1 MIYALLALLIF
12 LFYRVLR
19 NRTEKRSIL
28 QDQKRLRV
36 INALG
41 HAYSSISLV
50 NLKTEEIEIV
60 KSSKDMK
67 PDQQGDI
74 LSKAHLEE
82 LIQQVIAEP
91 FQEAYWEFV
100 DMSTVAKRLEEH
112 ETLSFT
118 AQTVDEKWLT
128 IIIVPQGY
136 DKDGKLNTVLVAN
149 RDMTEEKEHEIEQ
162 DKNLRNA
169 LAAAEHANRA
179 KTAFLNNMSHD
190 IRTPMNAII
199 GFTALATTHIGS
211 TELVL
216 DYLKKI
222 QTSSQHLLSLIND
235 VLDMSRIESGSV
247 RIEYT
252 TVHLPDILH
261 DLRTIIQGSVYSK
274 QQDLYID
281 TQDVFHED
289 IIIDKLRLTQVL
301 LNFISNAVKFTPVG
315 GMINIRVLEKPCRR
329 EGYTTVIFSVKDNG
343 IGMSPEFCK
352 QVFDSFSREHTVTE
366 NGIRGTG
373 LGMAITKN
381 IVDMMGGTIRVESEV
396 GKGTEFTVI
405 LECETSA
412 VTVKREPIPELKGA
426 RALVVDDDAETC
438 MSVSKMLRE
447 IEMTAD
453 WTTSGK
459 EAVLRAREA
468 YEQNQEFKVYIIDW
482 LMPYLSEDGSK
493 NVYILSV
500 GRYYGLNKQLENDS
514 QKLEDALKVMEVLS
528 TVEGTSSLYPEE
540 SLKASLLPFKDAKA
554 DDTYYGDIA
563 EAINAGN
570 TAPLIYTGWENTLV
584 TTGTKM
590 LEYMQ
595 NKATIKDVV
604 KQLEDDQKSV
614 VNNKPE
620 VITTTTEDISQKN
633 CAKLVGRCFAQA
645 TNSDLALVSLGTWIS
660 GNGLEQNND
669 GVSGKLYT
677 KDITVDDLSTIIP
690 TGWSRTIQTVRL
702 TGKQIQDLYKEG
714 YDAVGTGNNYSY
726 ILVSPMKLE
735 EDKTYQVAISGI
747 SDKLKSETEVTDS
760 GIVGID
766 AAKEF
771 FGKFKTLSEADA
783 EWK

>member
-1 MIYALLALLIF
+1 MEIKKIRRVCLVLLCIAVTGIVGSGKKDVNSKKHEPITF
-12 LFYRVLR
+12 MAPYMDVDSFIKEVHKTYP
-19 NRTEKRSIL
+19 E
-28 QDQKRLRV
+28 
-36 INALG
+36 
-41 HAYSSISLV
+41 V
-50 NLKTEEIEIV
+50 NLKVVPYSGANT
-60 KSSKDMK
+60 
-67 PDQQGDI
+67 
-74 LSKAHLEE
+74 
-82 LIQQVIAEP
+82 
-91 FQEAYWEFV
+91 
-100 DMSTVAKRLEEH
+100 TV
-112 ETLSFT
+112 
-118 AQTVDEKWLT
+118 
-128 IIIVPQGY
+128 Y
-136 DKDGKLNTVLVAN
+136 LNTI
-149 RDMTEEKEHEIEQ
+149 MEE
-162 DKNLRNA
+162 
-169 LAAAEHANRA
+169 
-179 KTAFLNNMSHD
+179 
-190 IRTPMNAII
+190 
-199 GFTALATTHIGS
+199 
-211 TELVL
+211 
-216 DYLKKI
+216 
-222 QTSSQHLLSLIND
+222 ND
-235 VLDMSRIESGSV
+235 
-247 RIEYT
+247 
-252 TVHLPDILH
+252 LPDICTLTLY
-261 DLRTIIQGSVYSK
+261 DPE
-274 QQDLYID
+274 QQDLSDKMLDLSGYAFTDNYVESRLKEVSDDGAIYMLPSAYNCFGITYNKTLLKKHGWTLPQSFGELKQLAKEAEKAGVQLCLPQIQYPGYGFQYLCNIADTGFLSSLDGRQWQKDYLSGKANVSTTKGMMDSMEYI
-281 TQDVFHED
+281 
-289 IIIDKLRLTQVL
+289 
-301 LNFISNAVKFTPVG
+301 
-315 GMINIRVLEKPCRR
+315 EKW
-329 EGYTTVIFSVKDNG
+329 KD
-343 IGMSPEFCK
+343 
-352 QVFDSFSREHTVTE
+352 
-366 NGIRGTG
+366 
-373 LGMAITKN
+373 LGMLDGSNSDPI
-381 IVDMMGGTIRVESEV
+381 DD
-396 GKGTEFTVI
+396 
-405 LECETSA
+405 A
-412 VTVKREPIPELKGA
+412 VTREDFIKGNT
-426 RALVVDDDAETC
+426 LFMLGSQNSITDSDA
-438 MSVSKMLRE
+438 
-447 IEMTAD
+447 
-453 WTTSGK
+453 TTD
-459 EAVLRAREA
+459 
-468 YEQNQEFKVYIIDW
+468 EFG

-528 TVEGTSSLYPEE
+528 TVEGTSSLYPEA

-604 KQLEDDQKSV
+604 KQLEDDQESV

-660 GNGLEQNND
+660 GNGLDQNND

-677 KDITVDDLSTIIP
+677 KDITIDDLSTIIP

-726 ILVSPMKLE
+726 ILVSPIKLE

-747 SDKLKSETEVTDS
+747 SDKLKSEMEATDS

>member
-1 MIYALLALLIF
+1 MMDSMEYI
-12 LFYRVLR
+12 
-19 NRTEKRSIL
+19 
-28 QDQKRLRV
+28 
-36 INALG
+36 
-41 HAYSSISLV
+41 
-50 NLKTEEIEIV
+50 
-60 KSSKDMK
+60 
-67 PDQQGDI
+67 
-74 LSKAHLEE
+74 
-82 LIQQVIAEP
+82 
-91 FQEAYWEFV
+91 
-100 DMSTVAKRLEEH
+100 
-112 ETLSFT
+112 
-118 AQTVDEKWLT
+118 EKW
-128 IIIVPQGY
+128 
-136 DKDGKLNTVLVAN
+136 KDLGMLDGSNSDPIDDAVTREDFIKGNTLF
-149 RDMTEEKEHEIEQ
+149 M
-162 DKNLRNA
+162 L
-169 LAAAEHANRA
+169 
-179 KTAFLNNMSHD
+179 
-190 IRTPMNAII
+190 
-199 GFTALATTHIGS
+199 GS
-211 TELVL
+211 
-216 DYLKKI
+216 
-222 QTSSQHLLSLIND
+222 Q
-235 VLDMSRIESGSV
+235 
-247 RIEYT
+247 
-252 TVHLPDILH
+252 
-261 DLRTIIQGSVYSK
+261 
-274 QQDLYID
+274 
-281 TQDVFHED
+281 
-289 IIIDKLRLTQVL
+289 
-301 LNFISNAVKFTPVG
+301 
-315 GMINIRVLEKPCRR
+315 
-329 EGYTTVIFSVKDNG
+329 NG
-343 IGMSPEFCK
+343 ITDSDTTTDEF
-352 QVFDSFSREHTVTE
+352 
-366 NGIRGTG
+366 G
-373 LGMAITKN
+373 
-381 IVDMMGGTIRVESEV
+381 
-396 GKGTEFTVI
+396 
-405 LECETSA
+405 
-412 VTVKREPIPELKGA
+412 
-426 RALVVDDDAETC
+426 
-438 MSVSKMLRE
+438 
-447 IEMTAD
+447 
-453 WTTSGK
+453 
-459 EAVLRAREA
+459 
-468 YEQNQEFKVYIIDW
+468 

-493 NVYILSV
+493 NIYILSV

-514 QKLEDALKVMEVLS
+514 QKLKDALKVMEVLS